1 MSRQLPVP
9 SLATT
14 NQLHGLTDIHLVE
27 KVRALVASSLSA
39 SSKRA
44 YAASW
49 SDFTAWAEAH
59 RVGALPARP
68 ESLALYLADRSSTLK
83 VASLAKALSAIAH
96 VHKSVLGTIDSP
108 TYHPLVRATFK
119 GIRRTVGTKQSM
131 KDALSSREIRQI
143 VAACPDTLAG
153 LRNKAL
159 ALVSYAAALRRS
171 ESAALTVGDLT
182 FCPEGLILAIRR
194 SKTDQEAAG
203 RTVGIPWGAEEITC
217 AVRALTLYMDTAGIR
232 SGVVFRKIDQ
242 VGRVSPSGLH
252 KDSIGRL
259 VKTIAARAGLK
270 NIAAISG
277 HSLRSGCVTQAARN
291 GVPTYLIKRQT
302 GHKSSKMLD
311 RYIRLGEMFTR
322 NAASGLGL

>member
-1 MSRQLPVP
+1 MAQPLPVP
-9 SLATT
+9 SIATT
-14 NQLHGLTDIHLVE
+14 NQLQDLADILLVE

-49 SDFTAWAEAH
+49 ADFTAWAEAH
-59 RVGALPARP
+59 RVCALPARP

-83 VASLAKALSAIAH
+83 VASLAKALSAVSY

-119 GIRRTVGTKQSM
+119 GIRRTIGTQQTM
-131 KDALSSREIRQI
+131 KDPLLSPEIRHI

-159 ALVSYAAALRRS
+159 VLVSYAAALRRS
-171 ESAALTVGDLT
+171 ESAALTVEDLT

-203 RTVGIPWGAEEITC
+203 RTVGIPFGKEEITC
-217 AVRALTLYMDTAGIR
+217 PVRALHLYIDTAGIR
-232 SGVVFRKIDQ
+232 SGAVFRKIDQ

-252 KDSIGRL
+252 RDSIGRL
-259 VKTIAARAGLK
+259 VKTIAARAGLT
-270 NIAAISG
+270 NIDAISG

-322 NAASGLGL
+322 NAAV